1 MIPWFFLKL
10 GDSEVVSSSQSL
22 DFSLL
27 KVIWSSQTLPNSSLP
42 CLPQPQN
49 RLNSKCP
56 LTAKIM
62 MPRWFN
68 IAGPC
73 KADKHYTISATSR
86 LPDLSMLIEQESYF
100 VLHAPRQT
108 GKTTA
113 MLALAQQLTATGSYA
128 AVMVSVEVGSAF
140 NHDPGAAELA
150 ILGTWRNTIED
161 NLPPELQPPTWAYN
175 APGQRIGENLR
186 AWSRAIKRP
195 LVLFIDEI
203 DSLQDQTLISV
214 LRQLREGYRSRPENF
229 PSSVGLIGLRDVRD
243 YKVASGGSDRL
254 NTSSPF
260 NIKVSSIT
268 LRNFNAEEVAELY
281 QQHTE
286 ETGQNFTK
294 EATATAFDL
303 TQGQPW
309 LVNALAKEIV
319 EKMVKDRNIAITKEH
334 ILQAKEILIARQDTH
349 LDSLAERLREPR
361 IKAIIEPML
370 AGLEL
375 GDIPNDDIQFV
386 IDLGL
391 CKMHPQG
398 GLTIANPIYRE
409 VLPRVL
415 TVTPM
420 ASLPMIAPT
429 WLTPEG
435 ELNIDALL
443 AAFLK
448 FWRQHGEPLLGS
460 TGYHEIAPHIVLM
473 AFLHRVVNGGGVLE
487 REYAIG
493 SDRMDLCLRYKDVT
507 LGIELKVWREK
518 KRDPQSE
525 GIEQLESYLGRLGL
539 DFGWLLVFD
548 RRKNAL
554 PMEER
559 LSTQVVVT
567 ENQRRI
573 TVIRA

>member
-1 MIPWFFLKL
+1 M
-10 GDSEVVSSSQSL
+10 S
-22 DFSLL
+22 
-27 KVIWSSQTLPNSSLP
+27 
-42 CLPQPQN
+42 
-49 RLNSKCP
+49 
-56 LTAKIM
+56 
-62 MPRWFN
+62 RWFN

-73 KADKHYTISATSR
+73 QADKHYILPPTSR
-86 LPDLSMLIEQESYF
+86 LPDLSVLIEQESYF
-100 VLHAPRQT
+100 VVHAPRQT

-113 MLALAQQLTATGSYA
+113 MLALAQQLTATGRYA

-150 ILGTWRNTIED
+150 ILGTWRDTIAIRLRKD
-161 NLPPELQPPTWAYN
+161 LQPTAWEYEE
-175 APGQRIGENLR
+175 PGQRIKASLQTW
-186 AWSRAIKRP
+186 AQSSPRP
-195 LVLFIDEI
+195 LIILIDEI
-203 DSLQDQTLISV
+203 DSLQDETLISV
-214 LRQLREGYRSRPENF
+214 LRQLRDGFPNRPENF

-268 LRNFNAEEVAELY
+268 LRNFNAEEVVELY
-281 QQHTE
+281 QQHTQ
-286 ETGQNFTK
+286 ETGQIFTP

-309 LVNALAKEIV
+309 LVNALAKEVV

-349 LDSLAERLREPR
+349 LDSLAEKLREKR
-361 IKAIIEPML
+361 VKDIIEPIL
-370 AGLEL
+370 SGQALP
-375 GDIPNDDIQFV
+375 DTPADDRQYLL
-386 IDLGL
+386 DLGL
-391 CKMHPQG
+391 LRRDPAG
-398 GLTIANPIYRE
+398 GLVISNPIYRE
-409 VLPRVL
+409 VIPRVL
-415 TVTPM
+415 VQGTQD
-420 ASLPMIAPT
+420 SLPHISPS

-443 AAFLK
+443 EAFLK

-460 TGYHEIAPHIVLM
+460 AVYHEIAPHIVLM
-473 AFLHRVVNGGGVLE
+473 AFLHRVVNGGGTLE

-493 SDRMDLCLRYKDVT
+493 SDRMDLCLRYKDVM
-507 LGIELKVWREK
+507 LGIELKVWRDK
-518 KRDPQSE
+518 KRDPQTE
-525 GIEQLESYLGRLGL
+525 GIEQLESYLARLGL
-539 DFGWLLVFD
+539 DFGWLFVFD

-567 ENQRRI
+567 ENQRAI

>member
-1 MIPWFFLKL
+1 M
-10 GDSEVVSSSQSL
+10 S
-22 DFSLL
+22 
-27 KVIWSSQTLPNSSLP
+27 
-42 CLPQPQN
+42 
-49 RLNSKCP
+49 
-56 LTAKIM
+56 
-62 MPRWFN
+62 RWFN

-73 KADKHYTISATSR
+73 QDDIHYMLSPTTR
-86 LPDLSMLIEQESYF
+86 LPDLEELIQQRSYF
-100 VLHAPRQT
+100 VVHAPRQT

-113 MLALAQQLTATGSYA
+113 MLALAQQLTATGRYA
-128 AVMVSVEVGSAF
+128 AVVVSVEVGSAF
-140 NHDPGAAELA
+140 NHDLGAAEVA
-150 ILGTWRNTIED
+150 ILGTWRDTLED
-161 NLPPELQPPTWAYN
+161 DLPKELQPPAWIYDI
-175 APGQRIGENLR
+175 PGQRIKKNLR

-195 LVLFIDEI
+195 LILFIDEI

-214 LRQLREGYRSRPENF
+214 LRQLRDGYRSRPENF

-243 YKVASGGSDRL
+243 YKVASGGSERL
-254 NTSSPF
+254 NTASPF
-260 NIKVSSIT
+260 NIKVTSIT
-268 LRNFNAEEVAELY
+268 LRNFNAAEVAELY

-286 ETGQNFTK
+286 ETGQIFTK
-294 EATATAFDL
+294 SATATAFDL

-309 LVNALAKEIV
+309 LVNALAKEVV
-319 EKMVKDRNIAITKEH
+319 EKMVKDRSIAITKEH

-420 ASLPMIAPT
+420 ASLPVIALT

-443 AAFLK
+443 EAFIK
-448 FWRQHGEPLLGS
+448 FWRQHGEPLLRS
-460 TGYHEIAPHIVLM
+460 TSYHEIAPHIVLM
-473 AFLHRVVNGGGVLE
+473 AFLHRVVNGGGTLE

-518 KRDPQSE
+518 KRDPQTE

-539 DFGWLLVFD
+539 DFGWLFVFD
-548 RRKNAL
+548 RRKAAL

-567 ENQRRI
+567 ENQRAI